1 MDQAIRSGRY
11 PSRAAILRAAKLSSG
26 YMGEFRDRL
35 KKNPKS
41 GLTTPVVKRLAAALG
56 VTERDVLGSDESEP
70 ETIDIYPERA
80 WAIDAARRLK
90 FPEAAIQVVLKEQPA
105 RDPGRM
111 YWFRRIESETERAVP
126 TADSGSFK
134 L

>member
-1 MDQAIRSGRY
+1 MDQAIKSGRY

-26 YMGEFRDRL
+26 YLGEFRDRL
-35 KKNPKS
+35 KKNPKA
-41 GLTTPVVKRLAAALG
+41 GLTTPVVRKLAAALG
-56 VTERDVLGSDESEP
+56 VTERDILGGDETEP
-70 ETIDIYPERA
+70 ETVDIYPERA

-90 FPEAAIQVVLKEQPA
+90 FPEASIQVVLKERPA

-111 YWFRRIESETERAVP
+111 YWFRRIEAESERAVP
-126 TADSGSFK
+126 AADSGSFK